1 MNLTRPD
8 VAAILARKR
17 ILNDIKR
24 TGCISLTVQ
33 TMLQVFNGWPTEH
46 IDYFCNVHNLV
57 IYAAMNGVIK
67 IRLLTRSS

>member
-1 MNLTRPD
+1 MDLTRPD

-24 TGCISLTVQ
+24 MGCVSLTAQ
-33 TMLQVFNGWPTEH
+33 TISQVFNDWPTEH

-57 IYAAMNGVIK
+57 MYATMNGVIK